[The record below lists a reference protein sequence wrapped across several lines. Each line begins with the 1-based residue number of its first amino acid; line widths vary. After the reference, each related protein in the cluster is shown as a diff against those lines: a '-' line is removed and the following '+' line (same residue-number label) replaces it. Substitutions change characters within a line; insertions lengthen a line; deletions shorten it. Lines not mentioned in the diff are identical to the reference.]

1 MQKWLLIKCQLLK
14 KYLEMVD
21 WYLGVQKIVLVFVSV
36 RLKNNPASE
45 AALSAVHSEVM
56 AFG

>member
-1 MQKWLLIKCQLLK
+1 MA
-14 KYLEMVD
+14 D
-21 WYLGVQKIVLVFVSV
+21 WYLGVQKIVLGFFSYVIK
-36 RLKNNPASE
+36 KNNPALE

>member
-1 MQKWLLIKCQLLK
+1 MA
-14 KYLEMVD
+14 D
-21 WYLGVQKIVLVFVSV
+21 WYLGVQKIVLVFFSPM
-36 RLKNNPASE
+36 RLKNNPALE

>member
-1 MQKWLLIKCQLLK
+1 MA
-14 KYLEMVD
+14 D
-21 WYLGVQKIVLVFVSV
+21 WYLGVQKIVLFFFFFSPV
-36 RLKNNPASE
+36 RLKNNPALE